1 MEKLLFLGAMV
12 FIIAS
17 MLFATNIIKVKNE
30 WKSVG
35 VTYGLL
41 AIGCGFFGI
50 ALTL

>member
-1 MEKLLFLGAMV
+1 MLGAMI

-17 MLFATNIIKVKNE
+17 MLFATNIIKIKNE

-35 VTYGLL
+35 VTYILL
-41 AIGCGFFGI
+41 ATGATLFGI